1 MNPRMSMNIMLVLSV
16 CYGAAIA
23 ILAFLDSGGLAT
35 FAVVGAIVL
44 GALWTARG
52 FLTRSGRT
60 G

>member
-1 MNPRMSMNIMLVLSV
+1 MSMNIMLVLSV

-44 GALWTARG
+44 GVLWTARG